1 MHRATSHLSKP
12 ILSEL
17 LRAKMAHTVFCI
29 SSCAPASV
37 SSLTTSAL
45 PSWAARWRAV
55 TPSCRYDRGEIFASK
70 LMTSTRCDYTQAQ
83 CIEVSNGKNI
93 LCDCYNHH
101 NILAQ
106 SAKIWQ
112 VFSYIWCALV
122 SVSELHRCVFPYSN
136 KFNTK
141 LVIVISTYTS
151 FPCMLSWALASTSSL
166 TISTCPPNDAVISG
180 VQPFC

>member
-1 MHRATSHLSKP
+1 MAGIYCSRYFKIYFDIASAFGMLMHRATSHLSKP

-17 LRAKMAHTVFCI
+17 LRAKMAHTFFCI

-106 SAKIWQ
+106 SAKTRQ
-112 VFSYIWCALV
+112 VFSYI
-122 SVSELHRCVFPYSN
+122 
-136 KFNTK
+136 
-141 LVIVISTYTS
+141 VIERGIS
-151 FPCMLSWALASTSSL
+151 LSLFTL
-166 TISTCPPNDAVISG
+166 DV
-180 VQPFC
+180 